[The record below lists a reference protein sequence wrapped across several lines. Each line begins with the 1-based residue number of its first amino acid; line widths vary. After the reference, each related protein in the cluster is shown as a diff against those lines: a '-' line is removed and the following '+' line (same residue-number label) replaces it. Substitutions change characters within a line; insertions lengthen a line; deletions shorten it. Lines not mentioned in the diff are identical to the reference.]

1 MGNINGKF
9 SDQNDI
15 VTTGLVLTSNNN
27 QTAVNAT
34 IAETDQLRGSAVIF
48 QPTGLL
54 ANPTN
59 DLPNVTTA
67 AQGDVGAALAGI
79 GQGGTPSTQPGGGGN
94 PCFLGSTWV
103 TMFDRSRMFFAEM
116 YEFGEGAIFSVLSFD
131 DKNKPTLG
139 EMTVSRSIRQDYC
152 HVTFSDYSADD
163 VAPDHRY
170 FTGDMYKPI
179 RTLLGE
185 CVVTEKNT
193 LVEVRSIDFVTSQG
207 IYVYNG
213 HVKHYQNYCANG
225 RRVHNL
231 KPIPELE

>member
-34 IAETDQLRGSAVIF
+34 IAETDQLRGSSVIF

-94 PCFLGSTWV
+94 PCFIGTTRIL
-103 TMFDRSRMFFAEM
+103 RPR
-116 YEFGEGAIFSVLSFD
+116 GEICISAI
-131 DKNKPTLG
+131 NP
-139 EMTVSRSIRQDYC
+139 
-152 HVTFSDYSADD
+152 
-163 VAPDHRY
+163 
-170 FTGDMYKPI
+170 GDMVMAFNSIGVLVHQKVTDMAIHLVDKYTSVEFADGRSTGVTDNHKYWQGGEDFGTI
-179 RTLLGE
+179 RDVDSVFHWGG
-185 CVVTEKNT
+185 
-193 LVEVRSIDFVTSQG
+193 DFPWQKVDVIKRQVIEG
-207 IYVYNG
+207 PVLVYNITVDCF
-213 HVKHYQNYCANG
+213 HTYIANG
-225 RRVHNL
+225 DAVSNL